1 MSVGCLPAS
10 WFAAGMP
17 RARKLAVTYQAAV
30 GEMFFRGWKIGLD
43 DLIVKGHFDQWFS
56 ESSFHRGKIQKR
68 VLVLFKFGTFTERCY
83 SVFSFT
89 SF

>member
-43 DLIVKGHFDQWFS
+43 DLIVKGHFHQ
-56 ESSFHRGKIQKR
+56 
-68 VLVLFKFGTFTERCY
+68 
-83 SVFSFT
+83 
-89 SF
+89 